1 MPGSFIPSPP
11 LFACSFEKGLWRR
24 RRRRRTSGGLL
35 PPTQCIHTG
44 RSFPPFLSLL
54 VVPSLAAKEGCLGGK
69 EKAEGKVPPPSSL
82 LSNEEPT
89 TNTVCTTSCSLSPV
103 VFPALS
109 ALFASSSF
117 PGQGGKKNNGGT
129 LTRERRRKKKEEPF
143 FGKKKVIGSPPILS
157 FQVCGEVSCER
168 YLPSSPPCG
177 HIREEDCNKKRLSV
191 FGKEG
196 VEGFLYTNL
205 QQNHG

>member
-1 MPGSFIPSPP
+1 MAAAEEEEDERRPSSPNTVYTHRALFPPLPLSTGGSF
-11 LFACSFEKGLWRR
+11 L
-24 RRRRRTSGGLL
+24 GGEGRL
-35 PPTQCIHTG
+35 PW
-44 RSFPPFLSLL
+44 
-54 VVPSLAAKEGCLGGK
+54 GK
-69 EKAEGKVPPPSSL
+69 EKAEEKVPPPSSL
-82 LSNEEPT
+82 LLSLEAPT

-117 PGQGGKKNNGGT
+117 PDREGGKKQRWYFDTRAPTKEKGGT
-129 LTRERRRKKKEEPF
+129 FF
-143 FGKKKVIGSPPILS
+143 FGKKKVIGSPPVLS